1 VTRQKLTRTLQL
13 AINEAM
19 DGRVYGAVEIEFRD
33 GKATFLRTNRQEKLD
48 ETENRYGQYRR

>member
-1 VTRQKLTRTLQL
+1 VTRQELIQKVQV

-19 DGRVYGAVEIEFRD
+19 DGRIYGAVEIEFRD

-48 ETENRYGQYRR
+48 ETENRYGQYRH